1 MNPFFRSIAV
11 AALGACAP
19 VALAQPLPVAPVHN
33 VQDRYFGVTVDDP
46 YRYMENLKDP
56 QVANWIRAHAD
67 HARKVLDSIPG
78 RADILKQFRAMD
90 AATPARLSDVQRLP
104 DGSVFYEKRSAK
116 DDQFKLYRRTGFA
129 GRETLVVDP
138 EQWRKATGKPHAINY
153 YAPSP
158 DGRRVAVG
166 ISESG
171 SEAASI
177 YLFDARTGQRIEG
190 PIDRAKYGGVS
201 WVPDGSAFFY
211 NRLRKLP
218 PDTPPAEL
226 EQYTQVFLH
235 KLGTDAD
242 ADPAVVK
249 QGTPGI
255 SLAPIDAPFVVVTP
269 GSRWAVAVLYA
280 GTQREITMYAA
291 PLDDAIAGGAPWR
304 RLVTP
309 DDKVTSFSVFG
320 DDVYLLTH
328 RDSPRF
334 SVLRASL
341 AGNGIAD
348 AKTVVPPS
356 QLVVE
361 EIGAARDALYVS
373 SRDGAV
379 QRVSR
384 VPHGGAPSEVRLPFS
399 GSASLV
405 SADPR
410 IDGVLIEMTGWT
422 RAWQLYQARGGT
434 VTNTGLYPV
443 GKYDQPRD
451 LVTDEVKVPSWDGA
465 MVPLSI
471 VHKKGVALDG
481 RNPTLLYGY
490 GAYGITES
498 AIFTPTRLAWLD
510 RGGVYAVA
518 NVRGSAVYGEDW
530 YKAGYKATKPNTW
543 KDFIAC
549 AQWLIDHKYTSTLE
563 ARNPRRQC
571 RRNTRRPRDDRA
583 ARSVRRGRVGRRRGG
598 HGAPGDDDERIFEH
612 RRVRHRREGGRVP
625 RAARDEPLRAREAG
639 HRVSGRS
646 VHARLQRSARRRVG
660 VGEDGGAGDGG
671 DDERQAGAARRRLRG
686 RARHRQHEGA
696 GLPRVR
702 RYLRLSV
709 LADRHTGLR
718 AAVTDGR
725 RRERRARRGERRE

>member
-33 VQDRYFGVTVDDP
+33 VQDRYFGVPVDDP

-56 QVANWIRAHAD
+56 QVAHWIRAHAD

-201 WVPDGSAFFY
+201 WLPDGSAFFY

-226 EQYTQVFLH
+226 EQYTQAFRH
-235 KLGTDAD
+235 KVGTDAD
-242 ADPAVVK
+242 ADPAVVQ

-422 RAWQLYQARGGT
+422 RAWQLYQARGGK
-434 VTNTGLYPV
+434 VANTGLYPV

-451 LVTDEVKVPSWDGA
+451 LVTDEVKVSSWDGA

-471 VHKKGVALDG
+471 VHKRGVALDG

-549 AQWLIDHKYTSTLE
+549 AQWLIDHNYTSTKKLGILGGSAGGILVGRAMTERPDLFAAVVSAVGVADTVRQETTTNGYSNIVEFGTVAKEDEFRALLE
-563 ARNPRRQC
+563 MSPYAHVKAGTAYPAVLFTHGFNDPRV
-571 RRNTRRPRDDRA
+571 DVWESAKMA
-583 ARSVRRGRVGRRRGG
+583 ARVM
-598 HGAPGDDDERIFEH
+598 
-612 RRVRHRREGGRVP
+612 
-625 RAARDEPLRAREAG
+625 AATTSGKPVLLDVDYEAG
-639 HRVSGRS
+639 HGIGSTKEQVFREYADIFAFLFWQTGTPGF
-646 VHARLQRSARRRVG
+646 A
-660 VGEDGGAGDGG
+660 
-671 DDERQAGAARRRLRG
+671 
-686 RARHRQHEGA
+686 
-696 GLPRVR
+696 PR
-702 RYLRLSV
+702 
-709 LADRHTGLR
+709 
-718 AAVTDGR
+718 
-725 RRERRARRGERRE
+725 